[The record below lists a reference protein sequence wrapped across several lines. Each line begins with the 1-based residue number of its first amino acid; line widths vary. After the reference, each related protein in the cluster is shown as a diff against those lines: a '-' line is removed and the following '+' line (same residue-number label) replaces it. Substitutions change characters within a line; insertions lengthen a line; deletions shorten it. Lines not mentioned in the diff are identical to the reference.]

1 MNRSTLTRQTLTRGT
16 AALALGATLVL
27 SGCSSDSDEGDTGTG
42 DDTSEESPADEE
54 SPSDDASE

>member
-1 MNRSTLTRQTLTRGT
+1 MKTSTLTRQALTRGT

-27 SGCSSDSDEGDTGTG
+27 SGCSSDSDEGGTG
-42 DDTSEESPADEE
+42 DDTSEEESPAEEE